1 MANRDEIER
10 VRKQQETRRGQAGN
24 IAANL
29 RWAIDRRGMPLVRLI
44 SAAGLRPDLARAYF
58 DGDKVPTL
66 TTLQRI
72 ADVLGIGDGV
82 AFGLPHEEFVRMQD
96 HAPASEPQPVQSAP
110 PRPTP
115 PAPVEDPAEIVG
127 TVIAAAGMSE
137 QQFAGHLQHL
147 LADPAGKAYLRVAV
161 LGLRKAL

>member
-1 MANRDEIER
+1 MERDETGR
-10 VRKQQETRRGQAGN
+10 VRKQRETRRGQADN

-44 SAAGLRPDLARAYF
+44 AAAGLRPDLARMYVE
-58 DGDKVPTL
+58 GTKLPTL
-66 TTLQRI
+66 ATLQRI

-82 AFGLPHEEFVRMQD
+82 AFGLPHEEFVRTQGEQ
-96 HAPASEPQPVQSAP
+96 PASEPQPVQTAP

-115 PAPVEDPAEIVG
+115 PAPGDDPAEIVG
-127 TVIAAAGMSE
+127 TVVAAAGMSE
-137 QQFAGHLQHL
+137 QAFAGHLQHL